1 MFLTALY
8 FQPVSLSFLRFLSKY
23 ATFYAFNPTS
33 NTFNF
38 MNEEH
43 SSNQT
48 ETTKKSFFQSLIGR
62 FFQGELKNREELV
75 EVIRDSEQNDL
86 IDQNTREMIEGVM
99 EIAELR
105 VRDIMIPRSQIVF
118 IESNQDLDACL
129 NTIIESAHSRFP
141 VIADADDR
149 DNVAG
154 ILHAKD
160 LLRFLREDAEVF
172 DLSALLR
179 PAIVVPESK
188 RVDRML
194 KEFRSE
200 RFHMAIVVDEFGAV
214 SGLVTIEDV
223 LEQIVGDIEDEFDEE
238 DVADI
243 RQLSRHTYAVR
254 ALTDIDDFNV
264 QFNTHFDDEEVDTIG
279 GLIMQA
285 FGYLPK
291 RGEEITLENIQF
303 KVTSADSRRLI
314 QVRVTVPDEHL
325 SDMEGV
331 EEQAE

>member
-1 MFLTALY
+1 
-8 FQPVSLSFLRFLSKY
+8 
-23 ATFYAFNPTS
+23 
-33 NTFNF
+33 

-43 SSNQT
+43 STNQP
-48 ETTKKSFFQSLIGR
+48 ETGKKSFFQSLFGR
-62 FFQGELKNREELV
+62 FFQGELKNREDLV

-86 IDQNTREMIEGVM
+86 IDQDTREMIEGVM

-118 IESNQDLDACL
+118 IEADQDLDSCL
-129 NTIIESAHSRFP
+129 DTIIESAHSRFP
-141 VIADADDR
+141 VINDADDR
-149 DNVAG
+149 DNIAG

-160 LLRFLREDAEVF
+160 LLKYLRAKAEEF
-172 DLSALLR
+172 NLSDVIR
-179 PAIVVPESK
+179 PTMIVPESK

-194 KEFRSE
+194 KDFRSE
-200 RFHMAIVVDEFGAV
+200 RFHMAIVVDEFGGV

-254 ALTDIDDFNV
+254 ALADIVDFNQ
-264 QFNTHFDDEEVDTIG
+264 QFNTQFTDEEVDTIG
-279 GLIMQA
+279 GVIMQA

-291 RGEEITLENIQF
+291 RGEEITLENLHF
-303 KVTSADSRRLI
+303 KVTSADSRRVI
-314 QVRVTVPDEHL
+314 QLRVTVPDGHL
-325 SDMEGV
+325 PEREKTEGV
-331 EEQAE
+331 ID

>member
-1 MFLTALY
+1 
-8 FQPVSLSFLRFLSKY
+8 
-23 ATFYAFNPTS
+23 
-33 NTFNF
+33 
-38 MNEEH
+38 
-43 SSNQT
+43 
-48 ETTKKSFFQSLIGR
+48 
-62 FFQGELKNREELV
+62 
-75 EVIRDSEQNDL
+75 
-86 IDQNTREMIEGVM
+86 
-99 EIAELR
+99 
-105 VRDIMIPRSQIVF
+105 
-118 IESNQDLDACL
+118 L

-160 LLRFLREDAEVF
+160 LLRFLREDAEAF

-254 ALTDIDDFNV
+254 ALTDIDDFNA

>member
-1 MFLTALY
+1 M
-8 FQPVSLSFLRFLSKY
+8 
-23 ATFYAFNPTS
+23 
-33 NTFNF
+33 
-38 MNEEH
+38 
-43 SSNQT
+43 
-48 ETTKKSFFQSLIGR
+48 
-62 FFQGELKNREELV
+62 
-75 EVIRDSEQNDL
+75 
-86 IDQNTREMIEGVM
+86 
-99 EIAELR
+99 
-105 VRDIMIPRSQIVF
+105 
-118 IESNQDLDACL
+118 
-129 NTIIESAHSRFP
+129 
-141 VIADADDR
+141 
-149 DNVAG
+149 
-154 ILHAKD
+154 HAKD
-160 LLRFLREDAEVF
+160 LLRFLREDAEAF

-254 ALTDIDDFNV
+254 ALTDIDDFNA